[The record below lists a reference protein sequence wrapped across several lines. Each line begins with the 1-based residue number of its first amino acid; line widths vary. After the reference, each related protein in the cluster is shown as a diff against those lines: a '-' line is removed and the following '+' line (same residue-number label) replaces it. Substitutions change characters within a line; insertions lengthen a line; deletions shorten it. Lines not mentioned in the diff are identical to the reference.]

1 MSTRD
6 GRWEIRE
13 EGGELGQAETA
24 RWAGAGRRWRRRV
37 GEAVGSRVETER
49 RAAASGGG
57 GDEARVPPRPLR
69 VAYIPA
75 GRRANSGPATAS
87 RPTASWLLDGLL
99 AWAEFSRVKWATPFW
114 CRVRANTACRD
125 LGPDTAHHRVV
136 PTLTIRPS
144 C

>member
-1 MSTRD
+1 MGDQRR
-6 GRWEIRE
+6 GRGI
-13 EGGELGQAETA
+13 
-24 RWAGAGRRWRRRV
+24 GAGGDGEVGGRRAEMATSRRRGGRV
-37 GEAVGSRVETER
+37 TGGDGEAGGGQR
-49 RAAASGGG
+49 GGG